1 MGVPSA
7 IMLRGLSKITV
18 DFGGTLVLIDTTKT
32 GCD

>member
-1 MGVPSA
+1 MGVPRA

-18 DFGGTLVLIDTTKT
+18 DFGGPLVLIDTTKT